1 MKILQKII
9 CAVVSLSVFA
19 ATMTCM
25 ATSSSAVANTPG
37 DVNSDG
43 SVNSFD
49 ALSVV
54 RYCTGADTLT
64 KEEIVAADVDLDGK
78 VTATDALY
86 ILQFSAGIIDRF
98 PAQTDA
104 GRIHIIGDFYYDKAT
119 GKVTNTDGSGLL
131 GFSYDA
137 KDDAFYASTYAWQR
151 TFGYTYLYDVAA
163 PLIFCNFDTSRI
175 FFEYNDME
183 WMIQLWKG
191 QYGLFLNGCE
201 IGLYY
206 RDVDDDE
213 LIDANGRKFYKC
225 ADDEMLVQMELTMY
239 KNDTM
244 FFHRSKQ
251 YSWWLT
257 GFKLG
262 RLAATGYTAES
273 TQVLS
278 VSATMYFS
286 DVDMMEAFIEGL
298 ENCTEIEHNAS
309 KRVRNVK
316 FENGKFDKGNG
327 YTVNRAQQ
335 SVTFSWK

>member
-1 MKILQKII
+1 MKVFRKII
-9 CAVVSLSVFA
+9 CAIVSLSVVA

-78 VTATDALY
+78 VTSTDALY

-104 GRIHIIGDFYYDKAT
+104 GRIHIFGDFYYDKAT

-137 KDDAFYASTYAWQR
+137 KDGAFYASTYAWQR

-163 PLIFCNFDTSRI
+163 PLILCNFVTSRI
-175 FFEYNDME
+175 FIEYNDME
-183 WMIQLWKG
+183 WMVQLWKG
-191 QYGLFLNGCE
+191 QYGAILNGCE
-201 IGLYY
+201 VGLYY
-206 RDVDDDE
+206 RDFDDDE
-213 LIDANGRKFYKC
+213 LVDANGRKFYKC
-225 ADDEMLVQMELTMY
+225 ADDEMLMQMELTMY

-262 RLAATGYTAES
+262 TLDSLGCTAES
-273 TQVLS
+273 TQVLR
-278 VSATMYFS
+278 VSTTIYFTEEE
-286 DVDMMEAFIEGL
+286 MMDAFIGGL
-298 ENCTEIEHNAS
+298 EKCTVIEHNAS
-309 KRVRNVK
+309 KKTRSVK
-316 FENGKFDKGNG
+316 FKNGEG
-327 YTVNRAQQ
+327 YNVNSLMA
-335 SVTFSWK
+335 VI

>member
-1 MKILQKII
+1 MKAFQKII
-9 CAVVSLSVFA
+9 CAIVSLSVVA

-78 VTATDALY
+78 VTSTDALY

-104 GRIHIIGDFYYDKAT
+104 GRIHIFGDFYYDKAT

-137 KDDAFYASTYAWQR
+137 KDGAFYASTYAWQR

-163 PLIFCNFDTSRI
+163 PLILCNF
-175 FFEYNDME
+175 E
-183 WMIQLWKG
+183 
-191 QYGLFLNGCE
+191 
-201 IGLYY
+201 
-206 RDVDDDE
+206 
-213 LIDANGRKFYKC
+213 
-225 ADDEMLVQMELTMY
+225 
-239 KNDTM
+239 
-244 FFHRSKQ
+244 
-251 YSWWLT
+251 
-257 GFKLG
+257 
-262 RLAATGYTAES
+262 AE
-273 TQVLS
+273 TR
-278 VSATMYFS
+278 T
-286 DVDMMEAFIEGL
+286 
-298 ENCTEIEHNAS
+298 
-309 KRVRNVK
+309 
-316 FENGKFDKGNG
+316 KGNFL
-327 YTVNRAQQ
+327 TTNLI
-335 SVTFSWK
+335 

>member
-1 MKILQKII
+1 MKAFQKII
-9 CAVVSLSVFA
+9 CAIVSLSVVA

-78 VTATDALY
+78 VTSTDALY

-104 GRIHIIGDFYYDKAT
+104 GRVHIFGDFYYDKAT

-137 KDDAFYASTYAWQR
+137 KDGAFYASTYAWQR

-163 PLIFCNFDTSRI
+163 PLILCNFDTSRI

-183 WMIQLWKG
+183 WMVQLWKG
-191 QYGLFLNGCE
+191 QFSTAA
-201 IGLYY
+201 
-206 RDVDDDE
+206 R
-213 LIDANGRKFYKC
+213 
-225 ADDEMLVQMELTMY
+225 LVFTIVILTM
-239 KNDTM
+239 TSLLM
-244 FFHRSKQ
+244 P
-251 YSWWLT
+251 
-257 GFKLG
+257 
-262 RLAATGYTAES
+262 TAES
-273 TQVLS
+273 SISAPMMKCLCKWSLQCIRTILCSSIAASSIHGGSQALS
-278 VSATMYFS
+278 SALSIRSATP
-286 DVDMMEAFIEGL
+286 
-298 ENCTEIEHNAS
+298 
-309 KRVRNVK
+309 RNPLRFFV
-316 FENGKFDKGNG
+316 
-327 YTVNRAQQ
+327 
-335 SVTFSWK
+335 